1 MGQRRKGVRG
11 SWAQADIFSS
21 PLNGK
26 QEPDRLAPRWALM
39 AEDRFYQTLGTG
51 WEGRKSPP
59 RCSGIS
65 SPPSPPYS
73 LSGLDL
79 RPREMSQ
86 VLQGYTSWGLTR
98 AESKFPRPPS
108 SQGQQAC
115 PDLGQAPAALGF
127 VSLRLEASRGHLI
140 LPLAL
145 SKRPSTSGVSQSRP
159 ASSEL
164 LFPLPE
170 AVFPSSPVSCLFCSH
185 FQARPSCSEP
195 SFPGYLI
202 SP

>member
-1 MGQRRKGVRG
+1 MG
-11 SWAQADIFSS
+11 
-21 PLNGK
+21 
-26 QEPDRLAPRWALM
+26 
-39 AEDRFYQTLGTG
+39 
-51 WEGRKSPP
+51 GRKSPP

-65 SPPSPPYS
+65 SPPSPSYS

-145 SKRPSTSGVSQSRP
+145 SKRPSRQGSASPALLLLSSSSHSLRLSSPPVLSL
-159 ASSEL
+159 ASSAAIFRPGL
-164 LFPLPE
+164 LVL
-170 AVFPSSPVSCLFCSH
+170 SPH
-185 FQARPSCSEP
+185 FLE
-195 SFPGYLI
+195 I
-202 SP
+202 

>member
-1 MGQRRKGVRG
+1 MGQRRKRVRG
-11 SWAQADIFSS
+11 TWAQADIFSS

-39 AEDRFYQTLGTG
+39 AEAPCYQTLGTG

-65 SPPSPPYS
+65 SPPSPSYS

-145 SKRPSTSGVSQSRP
+145 SKRPSRQGSASPALLLLSSSSHSLRLSSPPVLSL
-159 ASSEL
+159 ASSAAIFRPGL
-164 LFPLPE
+164 LVL
-170 AVFPSSPVSCLFCSH
+170 SPH
-185 FQARPSCSEP
+185 FLE
-195 SFPGYLI
+195 I
-202 SP
+202 